1 MNYRPSGELDFV
13 LGLSNAKDWV
23 FVGALGTEERSL
35 AAWLHLRSLGI
46 KGEHRLFEIRD
57 DPSDYSVRSK
67 ELLAIRRTQ
76 FSAEGGS
83 GSSIRQM
90 SLLAR
95 MSDINEIVEEIEKL
109 GRPIILDIT
118 SLPKRFFF
126 LLLRAFS
133 RCDNLIVTYT
143 SPDRYEEKDPLSQ
156 GAVNWTHLPGFPKL
170 RDGKEMLIASV
181 GYMIE
186 GLITHSRG
194 INSGPR
200 INVLIPF
207 PAPLTAL
214 RHSWESV
221 WRLESEHTKSA
232 AQTKK
237 FENHRVG
244 ATDMSLAF
252 DRIVSLTRGTSE
264 IPAFAPFGPKPISA
278 AMCLFAS
285 QPGYEC
291 AVYYQQPPIYHPDY
305 SVGIQGGDRAKAVK
319 AYWVKH
325 DGENLY
331 RVT

>member
-46 KGEHRLFEIRD
+46 KGEHRLFEIWD
-57 DPSDYSVRSK
+57 DPSDYSMRTK
-67 ELLAIRRTQ
+67 ELLAIRRGE
-76 FSAEGGS
+76 FSAAGGS

-95 MSDINEIVEEIEKL
+95 KSDIDEVVEEIERL

-118 SLPKRFFF
+118 SLPKRIFF

-143 SPDRYEEKDPLSQ
+143 SPDSYEENEHLSQ
-156 GAVNWTHLPGFPKL
+156 GAMNWTHLPGFPKL

-186 GLITHSRG
+186 GLLEHSRD
-194 INSGPR
+194 INSGPK
-200 INVLIPF
+200 IKVLIPF
-207 PAPLTAL
+207 PAPLAAL
-214 RHSWESV
+214 RHSWNSV
-221 WRLESEHTKSA
+221 WRLESA
-232 AQTKK
+232 AHTKK
-237 FENHRVG
+237 FENHRVS

-252 DRIVSLTRGTSE
+252 DRIASLTQGTSE

-278 AMCLFAS
+278 AMCLFAC
-285 QPGYEC
+285 QPNNEC
-291 AVYYQQPPIYHPDY
+291 AVYYQQPRIYHPDY
-305 SVGIQGGDRAKAVK
+305 SQGIQGGDRAKAVK

-331 RVT
+331 RLP